1 MATVEQ
7 IKQLRERTGAGMTD
21 CQKALVEANDDF
33 NVAIEVLR
41 KKGLE
46 KAGKK
51 AERTTKEGVVAL
63 AIAPDKIAVVTLA
76 CETDFVARTPEF
88 VAAVQGLADELL
100 TMPAEAFAAVADTKI
115 KNELIVKVGE
125 NMQLGAHGVTT
136 GKVLGSYLH
145 SNRKVAAVVALDGG
159 TSELAADIAM
169 HVTAMSPK
177 YLNPEDVPAAELEKE
192 KEIYRAQLKGEGK
205 PDEIIE
211 KALGGK
217 VNKFYAEACLL
228 KQQFIKDE
236 DKTIEQLLNGVK
248 ITSFARYQV

>member
-21 CQKALVEANDDF
+21 CQKALVQANDDF
-33 NVAIEVLR
+33 NVAIELLR

-46 KAGKK
+46 KADKK
-51 AERTTKEGVVAL
+51 AERTTKEGVIAL
-63 AIAPDKIAVVTLA
+63 AITPDKIAAVTLT
-76 CETDFVARTPEF
+76 CETDFVARNQEF
-88 VAAVQGLADELL
+88 LAAVQELANQLL
-100 TMPAEAFAAVADTKI
+100 TLPADQFAAVADAKI
-115 KNELIVKVGE
+115 KNELIVKIGE

-136 GKVLGSYLH
+136 GAVLGSYLH
-145 SNRKVAAVVALDGG
+145 SNRKAAAVVALAGG
-159 TSELAADIAM
+159 TPELANDIAM
-169 HVTAMSPK
+169 HITAMSPK
-177 YLNPEDVPAAELEKE
+177 YLNPADVPAAELEKE
-192 KEIYRAQLKGEGK
+192 KEIYRAQLKEEGK

-236 DKTIEQLLNGVK
+236 DRTIEQLLNGVK